1 MSVRDVYQKT
11 EPKMKKTIEAFQHE
25 IASIRTGKA
34 TTTLLDRVKV
44 EAYGQQMPLK
54 QVGNVG
60 VLDVHTLMVQVWDK
74 SMVAAAEKAIR
85 DANLGLNPAADGQN
99 IRVSIP
105 PLTEERRKEF
115 VKLTKKFGE
124 DSKISLR
131 NLRRDMIHEIEKL
144 EKDKAISEDDKNKG
158 KKDADELLHKF
169 EKQLTDLIVLKE
181 KEIMEVCN
189 TGSS

>member
-1 MSVRDVYQKT
+1 MSVREVYQKT

-181 KEIMEVCN
+181 KEIMEV
-189 TGSS
+189 

>member
-1 MSVRDVYQKT
+1 MSVREVYQKT

-34 TTTLLDRVKV
+34 TTALLDRVKV

-54 QVGNVG
+54 QVSNIS
-60 VLDVHTLMVQVWDK
+60 VLDVHTLIVQVWDK
-74 SMVAAAEKAIR
+74 SMVSATERAIR

-124 DSKISLR
+124 DSKVSLR

-144 EKDKAISEDDKNKG
+144 EKSKTISEDDKNKG
-158 KKDADELLHKF
+158 KKDADEMLHKF
-169 EKQLTDLIVLKE
+169 EKQLTDLIVHKE
-181 KEIMEVCN
+181 KEIMEV
-189 TGSS
+189 

>member
-1 MSVRDVYQKT
+1 MSVRDVAQKT
-11 EPKMKKTIEAFQHE
+11 EQKMKKTIEAFQHE

-34 TTTLLDRVKV
+34 TTALLDRVKV

-74 SMVAAAEKAIR
+74 SMVSATEKAIR
-85 DANLGLNPAADGQN
+85 DANLGLNPSADGQN

-124 DSKISLR
+124 DSKVSLR

-144 EKDKAISEDDKNKG
+144 EKDKAISEDDKNRG
-158 KKDADELLHKF
+158 KKEADELLHKS
-169 EKQLTDLIVLKE
+169 EKQLTDIMTAKE
-181 KEIMEVCN
+181 KEIMEV
-189 TGSS
+189 

>member
-1 MSVRDVYQKT
+1 MSVRDVYQKI
-11 EPKMKKTIEAFQHE
+11 EPRMKKTIEAFQHE

-34 TTTLLDRVKV
+34 TTTLLDRIKV

-60 VLDVHTLMVQVWDK
+60 VLDVHTLMVQIWDK
-74 SMVAAAEKAIR
+74 SMVAATEKAIR
-85 DANLGLNPAADGQN
+85 DAYLGLNPAADRQN

-105 PLTEERRKEF
+105 QLTEERRNEF

-181 KEIMEVCN
+181 KEIMEV
-189 TGSS
+189 

>member
-1 MSVRDVYQKT
+1 MKVKEVAQKI

-44 EAYGQQMPLK
+44 EAYGQLMPLK
-54 QVGNVG
+54 QVGNIG
-60 VLDVHTLMVQVWDK
+60 VMDVHTLIVQVWDK
-74 SMVAAAEKAIR
+74 SMVSATERAIR
-85 DANLGLNPAADGQN
+85 DANLGLNPSADGQN

-124 DSKISLR
+124 DSKVSLR
-131 NLRRDMIHEIEKL
+131 NLRRDMIHDIEKL
-144 EKDKAISEDDKNKG
+144 EKDKAISEDDKNRG
-158 KKDADELLHKF
+158 KKEADDLLHKF
-169 EKQLTDLIVLKE
+169 EKQLSDLIALKE
-181 KEIMEVCN
+181 KEIMEV
-189 TGSS
+189 

>member
-1 MSVRDVYQKT
+1 MTVRDVFQKF
-11 EPKMKKTIEAFQHE
+11 EPRMKKTIEAFQHE

-54 QVGNVG
+54 QVGNIG
-60 VLDVHTLMVQVWDK
+60 VLDVHTLSVQVWDK
-74 SMVAAAEKAIR
+74 SMVSATERAIR
-85 DANLGLNPAADGQN
+85 DANLGLNPAADGQT

-124 DSKISLR
+124 DAKVSLR
-131 NLRRDMIHEIEKL
+131 TLRRDLIHEIEKQ
-144 EKDKAISEDDKNKG
+144 EKDKQISEDEKNKG

-169 EKQLTDLIVLKE
+169 EKQINELIVQKE
-181 KEIMEVCN
+181 KEIMEV
-189 TGSS
+189 